1 MTIKLEKQR
10 RAVSAAG
17 RSLLLVSMVG
27 IACLLAGCGKSKE
40 DQALDSDANGYF
52 CLGCNAKFFTDRKV
66 FATRCPGCQQPTIEQ
81 AIGFVCTVD
90 QQTTIGPR
98 GPRSVACQKCGA
110 ATTGQNIPRVPDF
123 KAWGATHKTEAEVT
137 GG

>member
-1 MTIKLEKQR
+1 MTTQR
-10 RAVSAAG
+10 KADRRTAATVG
-17 RSLLLVSMVG
+17 RKWLLLGCVAV
-27 IACLLAGCGKSKE
+27 ACLLAGCGKSKE

-66 FATRCPGCQQPTIEQ
+66 FATRCPGCKQPTIEQ
-81 AIGFVCTVD
+81 AIGFVCAAD
-90 QQTTIGPR
+90 QQTTVGPR
-98 GPRSVACQKCGA
+98 GPRSVACKKCGA